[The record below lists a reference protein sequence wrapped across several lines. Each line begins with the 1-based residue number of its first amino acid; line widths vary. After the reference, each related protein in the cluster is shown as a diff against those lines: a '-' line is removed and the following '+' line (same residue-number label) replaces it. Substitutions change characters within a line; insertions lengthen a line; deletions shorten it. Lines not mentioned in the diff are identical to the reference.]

1 MDNKTVINPAVANT
15 PATVINNE
23 VVAEYN
29 RQNQIDI
36 DTTTMLSAGTVVCDR
51 YKIQNQLEV
60 SSGEADLYLCS
71 DGQRQFVAKIY
82 KRKFA
87 VKQEVSD
94 ALRKIDSPYVAK
106 LYPTLHRRPQG
117 RRHPDRRNQ
126 NRHRREKHSPAAQY
140 RRPAAQA

>member
-36 DTTTMLSAGTVVCDR
+36 ESTTMLSAGTVVCDR

-71 DGQRQFVAKIY
+71 DGRQQFVAKIY

-87 VKQEVSD
+87 VKQT
-94 ALRKIDSPYVAK
+94 DSGARAYLV
-106 LYPTLHRRPQG
+106 LFEG
-117 RRHPDRRNQ
+117 
-126 NRHRREKHSPAAQY
+126 
-140 RRPAAQA
+140 